1 MNTGTLL
8 PQLIKGSTT
17 YKLIVPEKVEEKI
30 RYLIR
35 KFPRTEWSGVLFTS
49 HKGSFEE
56 GDLTI
61 TCEDIFPMD
70 LGTSGW
76 TEFKMNEDVAAY
88 MANNID
94 LFDCDLGLV
103 HSHHLLGAFFSSQD
117 VKMIQQEGNDTNC
130 FVSLVVDTKGQ
141 YVAIVT
147 RKVQS
152 TSEVTVKHLG
162 KSYEFFGEG
171 SKQLTDDGEEVT
183 KVVDNTVIEYFDL
196 EVERHE
202 VPNTLSYLDDRFT
215 EIEKQKAA
223 KNTTNGNATEEVWNN
238 TNTKNNFYDWYH
250 GKQEPKE
257 LSLFPE
263 ESGFTKE
270 DEKILQDVTATDWT
284 PSPSKIH
291 AAVTHMLTCSL
302 IVNAEKINL
311 DQWVTKHMK
320 NLYDKIF
327 SDDVLAQSKDTITSF
342 KEWLDFI
349 VQYTLDYFDVK
360 DVPDELLDNFDV
372 FQTKVAEA
380 LIDEISKYS
389 GANEYIQ
396 DYIDALSYYCIAE

>member
-1 MNTGTLL
+1 MQTNFI
-8 PQLIKGSTT
+8 IKN
-17 YKLIVPEKVEEKI
+17 KN
-30 RYLIR
+30 
-35 KFPRTEWSGVLFTS
+35 PRIKSLGDNMTS
-49 HKGSFEE
+49 HHI
-56 GDLTI
+56 LT
-61 TCEDIFPMD
+61 
-70 LGTSGW
+70 
-76 TEFKMNEDVAAY
+76 
-88 MANNID
+88 
-94 LFDCDLGLV
+94 
-103 HSHHLLGAFFSSQD
+103 AFFSGQD
-117 VKMIQQEGNDTNC
+117 NLMLQQEGNDTNC
-130 FVSLVVDTKGQ
+130 FVSLVVDTRGK
-141 YVAIVT
+141 YVARVT

-152 TSEVTVKHLG
+152 TSEVTVKYLG

-171 SKQLTDDGEEVT
+171 NKQLTVGGEEVT
-183 KVVDNTVIEYFDL
+183 KVVDTTAIEYFDL

-215 EIEKQKAA
+215 EIEKQKAD
-223 KNTTNGNATEEVWNN
+223 KNTNRNKIQEVWNN
-238 TNTKNNFYDWYH
+238 NDTKNNFYDWYH
-250 GKQEPKE
+250 NKPEPKE

-263 ESGFTKE
+263 ESNFTKE
-270 DEKILQDVTATDWT
+270 DEKLLQDVTTTDWT

-320 NLYDKIF
+320 SLYDKIF
-327 SDDVLAQSKDTITSF
+327 SDDVLAQSKDTVTSF

-349 VQYTLDYFDVK
+349 VQYTLDYFDVD

-396 DYIDALSYYCIAE
+396 DYIDALGYYCIAE